1 MIYLAIDKFYNG
13 MVIKGYGF
21 KDLPIIIPLILFPS
35 IEILVAAC
43 YLSDADKGKMRELKA
58 KPDLKIKVWDT
69 ESIPVAIET
78 GKIDEVLQ
86 LCFKN
91 GNASLDE
98 IYKSI
103 PEARNLIHILS
114 LSRTYPN
121 NTPRFSNLG

>member
-1 MIYLAIDKFYNG
+1 VIYLAIDKFYNG

-86 LCFKN
+86 LCFNN